1 MLKKGGSQH
10 GLNQM
15 AETCRQLT
23 IGIFYNFNSLDYSG

>member
-15 AETCRQLT
+15 AETYRQLN
-23 IGIFYNFNSLDYSG
+23 IGIFYNFNSLDHSG

>member
-15 AETCRQLT
+15 AETCRQLN
-23 IGIFYNFNSLDYSG
+23 IGIFYNFNSLDHSG